1 MSLKIILI
9 YFLIFTSSLNS
20 ITAKNENSKK
30 FLSQLGIKPKLISP
44 ISLLEENDKEVVSL
58 ATEFGFINVKC
69 LYAAKGYNVYSLQKL
84 QNKDKDYEIVAKDGT
99 IKLNFC
105 QNTKDTNA
113 TVIKVEKEKTT
124 RLSGPIEGNGEDV
137 NKWSEMISET
147 DNKVLG
153 VKIDLAQGE
162 VCKDNERH
170 QTTIKMFC
178 DDSVKDEDFYQTL
191 NYTGSGCSH
200 IIEARSLYGCT
211 LRSSYLFL
219 RLLEDYKFV
228 FAILFV
234 AIGLILCFY
243 GFKHKAKTVI
253 IVCGFIGCYA
263 ITAAVL
269 AWFPNFIT
277 DELGI
282 IICLLVSFILGC
294 LIGFFIKNDDTYYCL
309 LAGGL
314 IGYYASS
321 YVFKIVSNYVEWN
334 PQYLEYACIG
344 VCIVVGALIGC
355 KLTNII
361 IIMGTSILGG
371 YLAMRG
377 VSLIAG
383 NYIDEGYLIDLIKN
397 QEYDQLK
404 EIRDGW
410 VFGYLGACAL
420 LSIVGICIQCRHYK
434 SSNSGKV

>member
-1 MSLKIILI
+1 MSLKIIFI
-9 YFLIFTSSLNS
+9 CFLILTSSLSS
-20 ITAKNENSKK
+20 ISAKNENSKK
-30 FLSQLGIKPKLISP
+30 FLAQFGIKPKLISP
-44 ISLLEENDKEVVSL
+44 ISLLEENEKEVISL
-58 ATEFGFINVKC
+58 STELGFINVKC
-69 LYAAKGYNVYSLQKL
+69 LYAAKGYNIYSLQKL
-84 QNKDKDYEIVAKDGT
+84 QNKENDYEIDTGDGK

-105 QNTKDTNA
+105 QNTANTNS
-113 TVIKVEKEKTT
+113 TVIKEVKEKIT
-124 RLSGPIEGNGEDV
+124 RLSGPIEGDGEDV
-137 NKWSEMISET
+137 NKWSEMISEI
-147 DNKVLG
+147 DNKAIG

-162 VCKDNERH
+162 VCNDTIRH
-170 QTTIKMFC
+170 QTTIKMYC
-178 DDSVKDEDFYQTL
+178 DDSVKDEDFYKTL
-191 NYTGSGCSH
+191 NYTGSDCSH

-219 RLLEDYKFV
+219 RLLEDYKIV

-234 AIGLILCFY
+234 AIGIILCFF
-243 GFKHKAKTVI
+243 GFRYKGRTVI
-253 IVCGFIGCYA
+253 LVCGFIGCYA
-263 ITAAVL
+263 ISAAVL

-294 LIGFFIKNDDTYYCL
+294 LVGYFIKDDDAYYCL
-309 LAGGL
+309 VAGGL
-314 IGYYASS
+314 IGYYVSN

-334 PQYLEYACIG
+334 PQYLEYIVIG
-344 VCIVVGALIGC
+344 VCIVVGAFIGY
-355 KLTNII
+355 KLKNII
-361 IIMGTSILGG
+361 IIFGTSILGG

-383 NYIDEGYLIDLIKN
+383 NYFDEGLLIDLIKN

-410 VFGYLGACAL
+410 VFGYLGAWAIL
-420 LSIVGICIQCRHYK
+420 TVVGIFVQCKHFR

>member
-1 MSLKIILI
+1 M
-9 YFLIFTSSLNS
+9 
-20 ITAKNENSKK
+20 
-30 FLSQLGIKPKLISP
+30 
-44 ISLLEENDKEVVSL
+44 
-58 ATEFGFINVKC
+58 INVKC

-84 QNKDKDYEIVAKDGT
+84 QNKEKDYEIDVKDGK

-105 QNTKDTNA
+105 QNTANTNS
-113 TVIKVEKEKTT
+113 TVIKEEKEKIT
-124 RLSGPIEGNGEDV
+124 RLSGPIEGDGEDI
-137 NKWSEMISET
+137 NQWSEMISQT
-147 DNKVLG
+147 DNKALG

-170 QTTIKMFC
+170 QTTIKMYC
-178 DDSVKDEDFYQTL
+178 DDTIEDDKFYETL
-191 NYTGSGCSH
+191 NYTSSGCLH
-200 IIEARSLYGCT
+200 VIEARSLYGCT

-228 FAILFV
+228 FAVLFV
-234 AIGLILCFY
+234 AIGVILCLF
-243 GFKHKAKTVI
+243 GFKYKNITVI
-253 IVCGFIGCYA
+253 IICGFIGCYA
-263 ITAAVL
+263 ISAAIL

-294 LIGFFIKNDDTYYCL
+294 LIGFFIKNEDSYYCL

-314 IGYYASS
+314 LGYYASS

-344 VCIVVGALIGC
+344 VCIVVGAFIGY
-355 KLTNII
+355 KLKNII
-361 IIMGTSILGG
+361 IVIGTSILGG

-377 VSLIAG
+377 VSLVVG
-383 NYIDEGYLIDLIKN
+383 NYLDEGYLIDLIKN
-397 QEYDQLK
+397 QEYDQLR

-410 VFGYLGACAL
+410 IFGYLGAWAL
-420 LSIVGICIQCRHYK
+420 LSIVGIIVQCKHFKK
-434 SSNSGKV
+434 SNPGKV

>member
-9 YFLIFTSSLNS
+9 YFLIFISSLNS
-20 ITAKNENSKK
+20 ITAKNENAKK
-30 FLSQLGIKPKLISP
+30 FLSQFGIKPKLISP
-44 ISLLEENDKEVVSL
+44 ISLLEENEKEAVSL
-58 ATEFGFINVKC
+58 ATEFGLINVKC

-84 QNKDKDYEIVAKDGT
+84 QNKDNDYEIDVKDGK

-105 QNTKDTNA
+105 QNTANTNS
-113 TVIKVEKEKTT
+113 TVIKEEKDKIT
-124 RLSGPIEGNGEDV
+124 RLSGPIEGDGDDV
-137 NKWSEMISET
+137 NKWSEMISEN
-147 DNKVLG
+147 DNKALG

-162 VCKDNERH
+162 VCQDSERH

-178 DDSVKDEDFYQTL
+178 DDTVKDEDFYQTL
-191 NYTGSGCSH
+191 NYTSSGCSH
-200 IIEARSLYGCT
+200 VIEARSLYGCT

-228 FAILFV
+228 FALLFV
-234 AIGLILCFY
+234 AIGIILCFF
-243 GFKHKAKTVI
+243 GFQYKAKTVI
-253 IVCGFIGCYA
+253 IVCGFVGCYA
-263 ITAAVL
+263 ISAAIL

-282 IICLLVSFILGC
+282 IICLLVCFIFGC
-294 LIGFFIKNDDTYYCL
+294 VIGFFMKDDDTYYCL
-309 LAGGL
+309 VAGG
-314 IGYYASS
+314 IFGYYISS
-321 YVFKIVSNYVEWN
+321 YVFKIVSNYIEWN

-355 KLTNII
+355 KLKNII

-383 NYIDEGYLIDLIKN
+383 NYLDEGYLIDLIKN

-410 VFGYLGACAL
+410 VFGYLGAWVILTIA
-420 LSIVGICIQCRHYK
+420 GICIQCKHYK
-434 SSNSGKV
+434 SNSGKV

>member
-1 MSLKIILI
+1 MSLKIIFIYLLI
-9 YFLIFTSSLNS
+9 SLLSSIS
-20 ITAKNENSKK
+20 AKNENSRK
-30 FLSQLGIKPKLISP
+30 FLAQFGIKPKLISP
-44 ISLLEENDKEVVSL
+44 ISLLEENEKEIINLS
-58 ATEFGFINVKC
+58 TEFGLINVKC

-84 QNKDKDYEIVAKDGT
+84 QNKEKDYEIDVKDGK

-105 QNTKDTNA
+105 QNTANTNS
-113 TVIKVEKEKTT
+113 TVIKEEKEKIT
-124 RLSGPIEGNGEDV
+124 RLSGPIEGDGEDI
-137 NKWSEMISET
+137 NQWSEMISQT
-147 DNKVLG
+147 DNKALG

-170 QTTIKMFC
+170 QTTIKMYC
-178 DDSVKDEDFYQTL
+178 DDTIEDDKFYETL
-191 NYTGSGCSH
+191 NYTSSGCLH
-200 IIEARSLYGCT
+200 VIEARSLYGCT

-228 FAILFV
+228 FAVLFV
-234 AIGLILCFY
+234 AIGVILCLF
-243 GFKHKAKTVI
+243 GFKYKNITVI
-253 IVCGFIGCYA
+253 IICGFIGCYA
-263 ITAAVL
+263 ISAAIL

-294 LIGFFIKNDDTYYCL
+294 LIGFFIKNEDSYYCL

-314 IGYYASS
+314 LGYYASS

-344 VCIVVGALIGC
+344 VCIVVGAFIGY
-355 KLTNII
+355 KLKNII
-361 IIMGTSILGG
+361 IVIGTSILGG

-377 VSLIAG
+377 VSLVVG
-383 NYIDEGYLIDLIKN
+383 NYLDEGYLIDLIKN
-397 QEYDQLK
+397 QEYDQLR

-410 VFGYLGACAL
+410 IFGYLGAWAL
-420 LSIVGICIQCRHYK
+420 LSIVGIIVQCKHFKK
-434 SSNSGKV
+434 SNPGKV

>member
-9 YFLIFTSSLNS
+9 YFLIFISSLNS

-30 FLSQLGIKPKLISP
+30 FLSQFGIKPKLISP
-44 ISLLEENDKEVVSL
+44 ISLLEENEKEAVSL
-58 ATEFGFINVKC
+58 ATEFGLINVKC

-84 QNKDKDYEIVAKDGT
+84 QNKDNDYEIDVKDGKK
-99 IKLNFC
+99 KLNFC
-105 QNTKDTNA
+105 QNTANTNS
-113 TVIKVEKEKTT
+113 TVIKEEKDKIT
-124 RLSGPIEGNGEDV
+124 RLSGPIEGDGDDV
-137 NKWSEMISET
+137 NKWSEMISEN
-147 DNKVLG
+147 DNKALG

-162 VCKDNERH
+162 ECKDSERH

-178 DDSVKDEDFYQTL
+178 DDTVKDEDFYKTL
-191 NYTGSGCSH
+191 NYTSSGCSH
-200 IIEARSLYGCT
+200 VIEARSLYGCT

-228 FAILFV
+228 FALLFV
-234 AIGLILCFY
+234 AIGIILCFF
-243 GFKHKAKTVI
+243 GFQYKAKTVI
-253 IVCGFIGCYA
+253 IVCGFVGCYA
-263 ITAAVL
+263 ISAAIL

-294 LIGFFIKNDDTYYCL
+294 AIGFFIKDDDTYYCL
-309 LAGGL
+309 LAGG
-314 IGYYASS
+314 IFGYYISS
-321 YVFKIVSNYVEWN
+321 YVFKIVSNYIEWN

-355 KLTNII
+355 KLKNII

-383 NYIDEGYLIDLIKN
+383 NYLDEGYLIDLIKN

-410 VFGYLGACAL
+410 VFGYLGAWVILTIA
-420 LSIVGICIQCRHYK
+420 GICIQCKHYK
-434 SSNSGKV
+434 SKPGKV